1 MMEEMNILQTVA
13 ILVDGNNMDKSANTL
28 NESLMVDYDKLVPR
42 LIGRRSLSRFF
53 YLREGRSISKKLAER
68 LHIKFYGIV
77 KPCHKSADVPLTIEA
92 VQLVDKVDTI
102 IIMSGDSDYVELVKY
117 LSARGIR
124 TEIAAFKF
132 SASSYLLEATDF
144 YHEITADDCF
154 TTDKPQKYVEPG
166 SDQSVAPKSKKQP
179 KSKKPGMKKIEP
191 GTPVVDAQNSEITG
205 KIVTYNHGKK
215 CYIVMLDSGTETNW
229 KRSAF
234 NVLINP
240 AVAV

>member
-28 NESLMVDYDKLVPR
+28 SENLMVDYDNLVPR
-42 LIGRRSLSRFF
+42 MIGRRSLSRLF
-53 YLREGRSISKKLAER
+53 YLREGKSISKKLADR
-68 LHIKFYGIV
+68 LHNKFYGIV

-132 SASSYLLEATDF
+132 SASSYLLESADF

-154 TTDKPQKYVEPG
+154 VPEKPVKSTVKKKKKLLVLDK
-166 SDQSVAPKSKKQP
+166 D
-179 KSKKPGMKKIEP
+179 
-191 GTPVVDAQNSEITG
+191 TVVIDIHNKDVTG
-205 KIVTYNHGKK
+205 KIVTYNYGKR
-215 CYIVMLDSGTETNW
+215 CYLVILDSGTETNW
-229 KRSAF
+229 KRSMF
-234 NVLINP
+234 NVAQP
-240 AVAV
+240 V